1 MTPDLRDAAYRWIA
15 DDPDRSAQQELQTVL
30 ARAVA
35 GDTEAT
41 ADLADRMA
49 GPLAF
54 GTAGLRGP
62 VRAGPN
68 GMNTA
73 VVVRTTAGVARWL
86 ADSGHGGATVVL
98 GRDARHGS
106 ERFATAAAEVLT
118 AAGFAVSVLPAPL
131 PTPLLAFAVRH
142 LGAAAGIQITASH
155 NPPADN
161 GYKLYDHTGAQIVP
175 PADRR
180 IEAAV
185 EAAPPA
191 RQVPRA
197 DGAATVDVLE
207 AYLAATT
214 ALPRGGARDVRIA
227 ATALHGVGADV
238 LEAALRGAGFTD
250 VHLVGTQRAPD
261 PDFPTVA
268 FPNPEEPGATDRL
281 LALAEEVRADVAI
294 ALDPDADRC
303 ALGVPGR
310 DGAWRMLRG
319 DDTGVVL
326 GEHVLSG
333 RRGAGGSGAGGAAG
347 GAGADGAGAGGA
359 AGELVVEEDGTVTDT
374 GGPLVATTIVS
385 SSLLGEIAR
394 AHGARYAETLTGF
407 KWLARAGDDL
417 VFAYE
422 EALGLCVAP
431 DVVRDKDGISAA
443 VVACDLVAT
452 LKAGGRT
459 LLDMLD
465 DLAARHGVHVTDQ
478 VSLRIADLTARAE
491 LMTGLRAGPPA
502 DLAGV
507 TVTAEDLLP
516 DADVLRLRGQGVR
529 VLLRPSGTEPKLKAY
544 LEVIEPPGDDLAAAR
559 ARATERLDA
568 LRSDLERLLAESAP
582 AEAP

>member
-1 MTPDLRDAAYRWIA
+1 MPESTEPTRLTPDLRDAAYRWIA
-15 DDPDRSAQQELQTVL
+15 DDPDQSAREELQTVL
-30 ARAVA
+30 ARAMA
-35 GDTEAT
+35 GDTAAV

-86 ADSGHGGATVVL
+86 ADSGHAGGTVVI

-106 ERFATAAAEVLT
+106 DGFATAAAEVLS
-118 AAGFAVSVLPAPL
+118 AAGFAVSVLPSPL
-131 PTPLLAFAVRH
+131 PTPLLAFAVGH

-155 NPPADN
+155 NPPDDN
-161 GYKLYDHTGAQIVP
+161 GYKLYDHTGVQIVP
-175 PADRR
+175 PADQR
-180 IEAAV
+180 IEAAI
-185 EAAPPA
+185 EASPPA
-191 RQVPRA
+191 RQVLRA
-197 DGAATVDVLE
+197 GGATTVDVLD

-214 ALPRGGARDVRIA
+214 TLPRGRTRDVRIA

-238 LEAALRGAGFTD
+238 LEDALRGAGFTD
-250 VHLVGTQRAPD
+250 VHLVDTQREPD

-268 FPNPEEPGATDRL
+268 FPNPEEPGATDGL
-281 LALAEEVRADVAI
+281 LGLAAEVDADLAI

-333 RRGAGGSGAGGAAG
+333 LDHVGGSGS
-347 GAGADGAGAGGA
+347 
-359 AGELVVEEDGTVTDT
+359 GELIVEEDGTVTESDS
-374 GGPLVATTIVS
+374 PLVATTIVS

-407 KWLARAGDDL
+407 KWLARAGEGL

-443 VVACDLVAT
+443 LVACDVVAT
-452 LKAGGRT
+452 LKAEGRT
-459 LLDMLD
+459 VLDVLD
-465 DLAARHGVHVTDQ
+465 DLAERHGVHATDQ

-491 LMTGLRAGPPA
+491 LMTRLRTAPPTE
-502 DLAGV
+502 LGGV

-516 DADVLRLRGQGVR
+516 EADVLRLRGDGVR

-544 LEVIEPPGDDLAAAR
+544 LEVTEQPGGDLAAAR
-559 ARATERLDA
+559 SRAAERLDT
-568 LRSDLERLLAESAP
+568 LRGDLDRVLAESAP

>member
-1 MTPDLRDAAYRWIA
+1 MPESAEPTARLTPDLRDAAYRWIA
-15 DDPDRSAQQELQTVL
+15 DDPDSTTREELQAVL
-30 ARAVA
+30 ARAMA
-35 GDTEAT
+35 GEAEAIAELT
-41 ADLADRMA
+41 DRMV
-49 GPLAF
+49 GPLEF

-73 VVVRTTAGVARWL
+73 VVVRTTAGVAQWL
-86 ADSGHGGATVVL
+86 SDSGRAGATVVI

-118 AAGFAVSVLPAPL
+118 AAGFDVSVLPSPL
-131 PTPLLAFAVRH
+131 PTPLLAFAVGH

-180 IEAAV
+180 IEAAI

-197 DGAATVDVLE
+197 GGTTTVDVLD

-214 ALPRGGARDVRIA
+214 RLPRGEARDVRIA

-238 LEAALRGAGFTD
+238 LGNVLHGAGFTD
-250 VHLVGTQRAPD
+250 VHLVDAQRAPD
-261 PDFPTVA
+261 PDFPTVT

-281 LALAEEVRADVAI
+281 LALAADIGADVAI

-303 ALGVPGR
+303 ALGVPGS

-326 GEHVLSG
+326 GEYVLSG
-333 RRGAGGSGAGGAAG
+333 VDGSGPTS
-347 GAGADGAGAGGA
+347 D
-359 AGELVVEEDGTVTDT
+359 AGELIVESDGTVTDS
-374 GGPLVATTIVS
+374 GAPLVATTIVS
-385 SSLLGEIAR
+385 SSLLGDIAR

-407 KWLARAGDDL
+407 KWLARAGEGL

-459 LLDMLD
+459 VLDSLD
-465 DLAARHGVHVTDQ
+465 DLATRHGVHATDQ
-478 VSLRIADLTARAE
+478 VSLRFADLTVRAE
-491 LMTGLRAGPPA
+491 LMTRLRTDPPA
-502 DLAGV
+502 DLADV
-507 TVTAEDLLP
+507 AVTAEDLLP
-516 DADVLRLRGQGVR
+516 DADVLRLHGDGVR

-544 LEVIEPPGDDLAAAR
+544 LEVTEPPGDDLAAAR
-559 ARATERLDA
+559 SRAAERLTA
-568 LRSDLERLLAESAP
+568 LRGALDRVLAESAP
-582 AEAP
+582 TEAP